1 MSGLPRWGKKKNSPT
16 NAGDASLI
24 PGSGRSLGE
33 EMATHFN
40 ISFPEHS
47 MDRGAW
53 QAELHRVAES
63 NTTEHTHKSNMTKL
77 LSLSSL
83 KSYWRSSCT

>member
-1 MSGLPRWGKKKNSPT
+1 MGFLGGSMVGEKKKKYSPT

-33 EMATHFN
+33 EMATHFS

-47 MDRGAW
+47 MDRGTW
-53 QAELHRVAES
+53 QAELWRVA
-63 NTTEHTHKSNMTKL
+63 KSQT
-77 LSLSSL
+77 
-83 KSYWRSSCT
+83 